1 MATIVIEGVDPAL
14 NGEYEFDFRRR
25 RTARELWI
33 YKQVA
38 RHGWDEMGAAERE
51 GNEPLIVAGLATL
64 ALIRAG
70 KIEKAQALH
79 FGERIFDLGENDDD
93 GMIRLIVSDADK
105 AAPDNAAAV
114 AEDGDGSIP
123 PAPEL
128 AEAGGP
134 SGKPEGDG
142 LSE

>member
-1 MATIVIEGVDPAL
+1 MATIRIEGVDPTL
-14 NGEYEFDFRRR
+14 DGEYEFDFRRR

-38 RHGWDEMGAAERE
+38 RHGWDEMAAFERE

-93 GMIRLIVSDADK
+93 GTIKLILSDADK
-105 AAPDNAAAV
+105 AKPA
-114 AEDGDGSIP
+114 AEDGDGSSP
-123 PAPEL
+123 PEPEL
-128 AEAGGP
+128 AEAGEP
-134 SGKPEGDG
+134 SRKPEEDRQ
-142 LSE
+142 SE